1 LDEKRDLNQV
11 GGLEIVTELFKM
23 FGPKRGAELIGWA
36 VVWGVTGVKDARQV
50 RHDLE
55 ARGLS
60 QATAYKAAADFRK
73 LGERLEDKEGRPFS
87 FPEIFQG
94 LRML

>member
-1 LDEKRDLNQV
+1 MRE
-11 GGLEIVTELFKM
+11 
-23 FGPKRGAELIGWA
+23 
-36 VVWGVTGVKDARQV
+36 
-50 RHDLE
+50 DLE